1 VSQSQS
7 ILVIGGTGML
17 GKPVVRGL
25 QAASYTVRVLTR
37 RPIKAQALLGKGVE
51 VIKGDI
57 DDEGSLDAALRDCMG
72 VHISLNG
79 GFDVDLERR
88 GAANVAQAAQRANVT
103 RLTYLSGASVFAENC
118 WYAGTRDRFKAEA
131 AIRAADVPYTIFKAT
146 YFMES
151 LPRFVHGKRALLIG
165 KQPFSWHWLAAE
177 DYARMVVRAY
187 TTPEAANKS
196 LFVYGPQ
203 ALLMRDALQIFCR
216 IAHPEVHLMPMPIWF
231 AWIIAR
237 LGNRKELQ
245 AALPFFAYCEK
256 VSEGGDP
263 AEANALLGAP
273 TIALAQWSKR
283 QWSLNESAA
292 ST

>member
-1 VSQSQS
+1 MSASQS

-17 GKPVVRGL
+17 GAPVVRCL
-25 QAASYTVRVLTR
+25 QAGGYAVRVLTR
-37 RPIKAQALLGKGVE
+37 SPNKARGILGEGVE
-51 VIKGDI
+51 AIKGDVE
-57 DDEGSLDAALRDCMG
+57 DASSLEAALCGCIG
-72 VHISLNG
+72 VHINLNG
-79 GFDVDLERR
+79 GLDADLERR
-88 GAANVAQAAQRANVT
+88 GTAHAAQAARRANVT

-118 WYAGTRDRFKAEA
+118 WYAGTRARFEAEA
-131 AIRAADVPYTIFKAT
+131 AIRAAGVPYTIFKAT

-165 KQPFSWHWLAAE
+165 KQPFPWHWLAAE
-177 DYARMVVRAY
+177 DYARRVVKAY

-216 IAHPEVHLMPMPIWF
+216 VAHPEASLTPMPIWF
-231 AWIIAR
+231 TRIVAR

-263 AEANALLGAP
+263 SEANALLGAP
-273 TIALAQWSKR
+273 AITLEQWSKNR
-283 QWSLNESAA
+283 SSLN
-292 ST
+292 